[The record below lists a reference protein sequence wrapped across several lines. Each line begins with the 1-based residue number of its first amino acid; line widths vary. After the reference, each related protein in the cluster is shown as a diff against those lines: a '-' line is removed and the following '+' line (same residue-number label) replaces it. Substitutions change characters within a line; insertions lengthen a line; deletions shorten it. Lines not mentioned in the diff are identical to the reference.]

1 MPQHTAGIQNN
12 KEVILYKAGRTPEGK
27 LATAGHTA
35 SVAGDYMVC
44 EPCATQAGAV
54 FADNIAQF
62 EGLLI
67 LASMLHGKKIND
79 SRLAAVSGAGFEAV
93 AWPRSWKKAAYRFS
107 APAMRR

>member
-1 MPQHTAGIQNN
+1 MPRHTAGIQNN

-62 EGLLI
+62 EGLLM